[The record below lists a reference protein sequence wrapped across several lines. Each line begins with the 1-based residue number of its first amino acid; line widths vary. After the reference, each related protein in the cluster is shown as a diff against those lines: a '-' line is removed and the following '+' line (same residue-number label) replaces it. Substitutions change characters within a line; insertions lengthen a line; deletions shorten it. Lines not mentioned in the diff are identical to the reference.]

1 MTLLVVK
8 KWNNEPVT
16 VRQASEGASGFYRMT
31 IKQMAAMIK
40 KPQSLLYRW
49 KKDKPELFEI
59 VKLGCEAKAK
69 K

>member
-1 MTLLVVK
+1 MDIKSMTK
-8 KWNNEPVT
+8 
-16 VRQASEGASGFYRMT
+16 
-31 IKQMAAMIK
+31 KQMAAMIK
-40 KPQSLLYRW
+40 KPESLLYRW